1 MTREEKII
9 VLSQAL
15 SPDKA
20 FLEQAATRINE
31 KTDEQLD
38 YILSPIDKCIYLE
51 ACAGSGKTE
60 VLGIKAAYEI
70 SRWASQQS
78 GLAVLSFTNEATSTI
93 ANRIAHFYSKPIPS
107 RHFIGTFSSF
117 VHGYIAQR
125 FGYNFFNIPREKDDK
140 SFKIVE
146 PDASPYSKQWLNN
159 YKLEFPFPTQ
169 YYANQLNYKTRCDEW
184 FIERS
189 DNSISLTDLYSSE
202 KNQKYIEDT
211 RKRCNAP
218 NLFQIDYLIRQVCKC
233 KTKFLNSGFAT
244 FVDMNLIARK
254 CLRNNAAIC
263 NYISKKFPVIMVDEC
278 QDLSASELGI
288 LDCLIRAGTIV
299 HYIGDLHQAIYS
311 FKDAY
316 PEQFEQHIQQ
326 NGFLRMRLSENFR
339 STQSIVDLSRKLC
352 GIDYPIVGHTNSKS
366 DGCDCV
372 YLEYTDESDAIS
384 KFIGLLKKYAIP
396 FDAAAILVRTQSAK
410 NKLSSGQAPDYLKH
424 PIINAIQLWQKN
436 EPSAQQAALNLL
448 AYQLQKWLGTK
459 GQKNNYYFS
468 EEICS
473 SPTTWR
479 LLLRDILTAF
489 CSQPSIIN
497 MDQTAYSAWYSANK
511 KILIEIINFHLHSIG
526 KELTTIS
533 IRTPPRSA
541 SQIIDRIDVKKEVPL
556 RIDTIHSVKGST
568 FDAVLLLSTP
578 DGKGK
583 TGYWENWLSAT
594 DEAARIAYV
603 ACTRPRLL
611 LVWGVSTLSSDGQR
625 NKLESLGFSK
635 FQE

>member
-9 VLSQAL
+9 VLSQVL

-20 FLEQAATRINE
+20 YLEQAAIRINE

-38 YILSPIDKCIYLE
+38 YILSPIEKCIYLE

-93 ANRIAHFYSKPIPS
+93 ANRIAHFYGKPIPS

-125 FGYNFFNIPREKDDK
+125 FGYNFFNIPEEKDDK

-146 PDASPYSKQWLNN
+146 PDANPYSKQWLNN

-169 YYANQLNYKTRCDEW
+169 YYANQLNYKAGCDEW

-189 DNSISLTDLYSSE
+189 DNSVSLTELYGSE
-202 KNQKYIEDT
+202 KNQKYIEDI

-218 NLFQIDYLIRQVCKC
+218 KLFQKDHLIKQVCKC

-244 FVDMNLIARK
+244 FEDMNLIARK

-436 EPSAQQAALNLL
+436 EPSAQQSALNLL

-459 GQKNNYYFS
+459 GQKNNYYYS

-497 MDQTAYSAWYSANK
+497 MVQTTYSAWYSANK

-533 IRTPPRSA
+533 IRTPPGSA

-583 TGYWENWLSAT
+583 TGYWENWLNTA

-603 ACTRPRLL
+603 VCTRPRLL
-611 LVWGVSTLSSDGQR
+611 LVWGISTLSSDDQR
-625 NKLESLGFSK
+625 NKLEALGFSK